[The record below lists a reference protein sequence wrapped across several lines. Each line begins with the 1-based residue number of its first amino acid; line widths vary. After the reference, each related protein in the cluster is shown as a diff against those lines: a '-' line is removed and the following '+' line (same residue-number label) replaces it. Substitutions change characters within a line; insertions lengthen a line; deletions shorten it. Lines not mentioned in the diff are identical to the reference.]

1 MGLNGGEMSTNEP
14 MTAETYDPKTVSLL
28 SFSNAVP
35 AFLDGSD
42 TPRAYLERCIETIEA
57 REPAVKA
64 FVTLNLDGARKAADA
79 STERYRAGRPLSE
92 LDGMPVGIKDVH
104 ETEDMPMQVG
114 SPIFEGWSS
123 GWDGACVYALRKA
136 GAAIVGK
143 TVTTEFAF
151 ATPGP
156 TRNPWDKTR
165 TPGGSSSGSG
175 AAVGARMIPAATGS
189 QVRGS
194 ILRPAAYCGAYT
206 LKASYGA
213 INSLGGFPSAPSLI
227 HVGFITGTLADMWI
241 ASHCISR
248 IAGGDPGHPSL
259 AGPPTLPRP
268 EKPRRL
274 IRLDTAGWTATTEET
289 KAAFDE
295 YLGTLAGAGI
305 EIACRSDDPEI
316 EAYERD
322 LMTLRDVIA
331 LILTYEGRWPLA
343 MYADRYWELLSPRV
357 QERVVAGRELT
368 PEDYAQALEWCVAFR
383 ARHEVFADRADGF
396 ITLNQVDPAPTGMP
410 VGDMVY
416 GEPSSVAGCPA
427 LNLPLL
433 SVGGMP
439 LGIQLMGYF
448 REDRR
453 IVANAHW
460 LVHTARGIDT
470 PAG

>member
-1 MGLNGGEMSTNEP
+1 MDNDMD
-14 MTAETYDPKTVSLL
+14 TAAYDPKTVTLL
-28 SFSNAVP
+28 SFSDAVP
-35 AFLDGSD
+35 AFADGSD
-42 TPRAYLERCIETIEA
+42 TPRGYLERCIETIEA
-57 REPAVKA
+57 REPAIKA
-64 FVTLNLDGARKAADA
+64 FVTLNLDGARNAADA
-79 STERYRAGRPLSE
+79 STARYRDGRPLSE
-92 LDGMPVGIKDVH
+92 LDGLPVALKDVH

-123 GWDGACVYALRKA
+123 GWDGACVHALRKA

-156 TRNPWDKTR
+156 TRNPWDTER

-175 AAVGARMIPAATGS
+175 AAVGARMIPAGTGS

-213 INSLGGFPSAPSLI
+213 INSRGGFPSAPSLI

-241 ASHCISR
+241 ASHCVSR

-268 EKPRRL
+268 EKPKRL
-274 IRLDTAGWTATTEET
+274 IRLDTAGWAATTEET
-289 KAAFDE
+289 RAAFED
-295 YLGTLAGAGI
+295 YLATLAEAGI
-305 EIACRSDDPEI
+305 EIARRTDDPEI

-322 LMTLRDVIA
+322 LVALRDVIA

-343 MYADRYWELLSPRV
+343 MYADRHWDLLSPRV

-368 PEDYAQALEWCVAFR
+368 PEEYAEALEWCIAFR
-383 ARHEVFADRADGF
+383 ARHRAFVDRADGF
-396 ITLNQVDPAPTGMP
+396 ITLNQVDPAPVGMP

-416 GEPSSVAGCPA
+416 GEPSSVLGCPA

-433 SVGGMP
+433 SVEGLP
-439 LGIQLMGYF
+439 LGVQLMGYF
-448 REDRR
+448 REDHR
-453 IVANAHW
+453 IVATAHW
-460 LVHTARGIDT
+460 LVHAVRGIGT
-470 PAG
+470 RA

>member
-1 MGLNGGEMSTNEP
+1 MNDR
-14 MTAETYDPKTVSLL
+14 MTTEAYDPKTVTLL
-28 SFSNAVP
+28 SFSDAVP
-35 AFLDGSD
+35 AFGDGSD
-42 TPRAYLERCIETIEA
+42 TPRAYLERCIETVET
-57 REPAVKA
+57 RESAVRA

-79 STERYRAGRPLSE
+79 STARYREGRPLSP

-104 ETEDMPMQVG
+104 ETEEMPMQVG

-123 GWDGACVYALRKA
+123 GWDGACVFALRKA
-136 GAAIVGK
+136 GAAIIGK

-156 TRNPWDKTR
+156 TRNPWDGSR

-213 INSLGGFPSAPSLI
+213 INSLGGFPSAPSLV
-227 HVGFITGTLADMWI
+227 HVGFIAGTLADMWI
-241 ASHCISR
+241 ASHCVSR
-248 IAGGDPGHPSL
+248 IAGGDPGHPGL

-268 EKPRRL
+268 RKPTRL
-274 IRLDTAGWTATTEET
+274 VRLETAGWAATTEET
-289 KAAFDE
+289 RAAFDAC
-295 YLGTLAGAGI
+295 LGTLAEAGI
-305 EIACRSDDPEI
+305 EIAGRADDPEI

-322 LMTLRDVIA
+322 LVALRDVIA
-331 LILTYEGRWPLA
+331 LVLTYEGRWPLA
-343 MYADRYWELLSPRV
+343 MYAERHWELLSPRV
-357 QERVVAGRELT
+357 QDRVVAGRELA
-368 PEDYAQALEWCVAFR
+368 PEDYAKALEWCIAFR
-383 ARHEVFADRADGF
+383 ARHAALAERADGF
-396 ITLNQVDPAPTGMP
+396 ITLNQVDPAPVGMP

-416 GEPSSVAGCPA
+416 GEPSSVLGCPA

-433 SVGGMP
+433 SVEGMP
-439 LGIQLMGYF
+439 LGVQLMGYF

-460 LVHTARGIDT
+460 LVHAMRGIDT
-470 PAG
+470 PD

>member
-1 MGLNGGEMSTNEP
+1 MSDPAST
-14 MTAETYDPKTVSLL
+14 ETYDPKAVTLL
-28 SFSNAVP
+28 SFSDAVP
-35 AFLDGSD
+35 SFVDGSD

-241 ASHCISR
+241 TSHCVSH

-274 IRLDTAGWTATTEET
+274 IRLDTAGWAATTEET

-295 YLGTLAGAGI
+295 YLDTLAEAGI
-305 EIACRSDDPEI
+305 EIAGRSDDPEI

-322 LMTLRDVIA
+322 LVTLRDVIA

-343 MYADRYWELLSPRV
+343 MYADRNWELLSPRV

-383 ARHEVFADRADGF
+383 ARHEAFADRADGF
-396 ITLNQVDPAPTGMP
+396 ITLNQVDPAPAGMP

-448 REDRR
+448 RADRR
-453 IVANAHW
+453 IVATAHW
-460 LVHTARGIDT
+460 LVHAARGIDT

>member
-1 MGLNGGEMSTNEP
+1 MNDP
-14 MTAETYDPKTVSLL
+14 MTTESYDPKTVKLL
-28 SFSNAVP
+28 SFSDAVP
-35 AFLDGSD
+35 AFVDGSD
-42 TPRAYLERCIETIEA
+42 TPRAYLERCIETIAA
-57 REPAVKA
+57 RETATRA
-64 FVTLNLDGARKAADA
+64 FVTLNLDGAREAADA
-79 STERYRAGRPLSE
+79 STGRYRAGRPLSQ

-123 GWDGACVYALRKA
+123 GWDGACVHALRKA

-156 TRNPWDKTR
+156 TRNPWDNSR

-241 ASHCISR
+241 ASHCVSR

-268 EKPRRL
+268 EKPERL
-274 IRLDTAGWTATTEET
+274 IRLDTAGWAATTERT
-289 KAAFDE
+289 KAAFED
-295 YLGTLAGAGI
+295 YLGTLADAGI
-305 EIACRSDDPEI
+305 EIAGRADDPEI

-322 LMTLRDVIA
+322 LVTLRDVIA

-343 MYADRYWELLSPRV
+343 MYADRDWEKLSPRV
-357 QERVVAGRELT
+357 RDRVVAGRELT
-368 PEDYAQALEWCVAFR
+368 PEDYAEALEWCIAFR
-383 ARHEVFADRADGF
+383 ARHEAFAGRADGF
-396 ITLNQVDPAPTGMP
+396 VTLNQVDPAPVGMP

-416 GEPSSVAGCPA
+416 GEPSSVVGCPA

-433 SVGGMP
+433 AVDGMP
-439 LGIQLMGYF
+439 LGVQLLGYF
-448 REDRR
+448 REDRN

-460 LVHTARGIDT
+460 LVHAVRGVPTSD
-470 PAG
+470 

>member
-1 MGLNGGEMSTNEP
+1 MSDPAST
-14 MTAETYDPKTVSLL
+14 ETYDPKTVTLL
-28 SFSNAVP
+28 SFSDAVP
-35 AFLDGSD
+35 SFTDGSD
-42 TPRAYLERCIETIEA
+42 TPRAYLERCIEIVEA

-79 STERYRAGRPLSE
+79 STERYRAGRPLSA

-156 TRNPWDKTR
+156 TRNPWDTTR

-241 ASHCISR
+241 TSHCVSH

-268 EKPRRL
+268 EKPMRL
-274 IRLDTAGWTATTEET
+274 IRLDTAGWAATTEET

-295 YLGTLAGAGI
+295 YLGVLAEAGI

-322 LMTLRDVIA
+322 LVTLRDVIA
-331 LILTYEGRWPLA
+331 LMLTYEGRWPLA
-343 MYADRYWELLSPRV
+343 MYADRDWELLSPRV

-383 ARHEVFADRADGF
+383 ARHEAFADRADGL
-396 ITLNQVDPAPTGMP
+396 ITLNQVDPAPAGMP

-416 GEPSSVAGCPA
+416 GEPSSVVGCPA

-460 LVHTARGIDT
+460 LVHAACGIAT

>member
-1 MGLNGGEMSTNEP
+1 MSDPAST
-14 MTAETYDPKTVSLL
+14 ETYDPKTVALL
-28 SFSNAVP
+28 SFSDTVP
-35 AFLDGSD
+35 AFVDGSD
-42 TPRAYLERCIETIEA
+42 TPRAYLERCIETVEA

-64 FVTLNLDGARKAADA
+64 FVTLNLDGARRAADA
-79 STERYRAGRPLSE
+79 SSERYRAGRPLTP

-123 GWDGACVYALRKA
+123 GWDGAYVYALRKA
-136 GAAIVGK
+136 GAAVVGK

-156 TRNPWDKTR
+156 TRNPWDNSR

-227 HVGFITGTLADMWI
+227 HVGFIAGTLADMWI
-241 ASHCISR
+241 ASHCVSH

-259 AGPPTLPRP
+259 AGPPALPRP
-268 EKPRRL
+268 EKPARL
-274 IRLDTAGWTATTEET
+274 IRLDTAGWAATTEET
-289 KAAFDE
+289 KAAFQD
-295 YLGTLAGAGI
+295 YLGTLANAGI
-305 EIACRSDDPEI
+305 EIVGRADDPAI

-322 LMTLRDVIA
+322 LVALRDVIA

-343 MYADRYWELLSPRV
+343 MYADRNRELLSPRV

-368 PEDYAQALEWCVAFR
+368 PEDYAEALEWCIAFR
-383 ARHEVFADRADGF
+383 ARHEAFADRADGF
-396 ITLNQVDPAPTGMP
+396 ITLNQIDPAPVGMP

-433 SVGGMP
+433 SVAGMP

-448 REDRR
+448 RQDRR

-460 LVHTARGIDT
+460 LVHAMRGIDT
-470 PAG
+470 SAD

>member
-1 MGLNGGEMSTNEP
+1 MGLSGSEMSTDEP
-14 MTAETYDPKTVSLL
+14 MMTETYDPKTISLL

-35 AFLDGSD
+35 AFVDGND

-57 REPAVKA
+57 REPAVEA
-64 FVTLNLDGARKAADA
+64 FVTFNLNGARNAADA
-79 STERYRAGRPLSE
+79 SAARYRAGRPLSE

-114 SPIFEGWSS
+114 SPIFEGRSS
-123 GWDGACVYALRKA
+123 DWDGAIVYALRKA

-156 TRNPWDKTR
+156 TRNPWDNDR

-213 INSLGGFPSAPSLI
+213 INSLGGFPSAPSLV
-227 HVGFITGTLADMWI
+227 HVGFIAGTLADLWI
-241 ASHCISR
+241 ASHCVSR
-248 IAGGDPGHPSL
+248 IAGGDPGHPGL

-268 EKPRRL
+268 DKPTRL
-274 IRLDTAGWTATTEET
+274 IRLETAGWAATTGET
-289 KAAFDE
+289 KAAFE
-295 YLGTLAGAGI
+295 AYLGTLADAGI
-305 EIACRSDDPEI
+305 EIAGRADGPEI
-316 EAYERD
+316 EACEQD
-322 LMTLRDVIA
+322 LVALRDVIA

-343 MYADRYWELLSPRV
+343 MYADRNPELLS
-357 QERVVAGRELT
+357 ERVRERVAAGRELT
-368 PEDYAQALEWCVAFR
+368 PEDYAAALEWCVAFR
-383 ARHEVFADRADGF
+383 ARHEAFAGKADGF
-396 ITLNQVDPAPTGMP
+396 ITLNQVDPAPVGMP
-410 VGDMVY
+410 VGDVVY
-416 GEPSSVAGCPA
+416 GEPSSVLGCPA

-433 SVGGMP
+433 SVEGLP
-439 LGIQLMGYF
+439 LGVQLIGYF
-448 REDRR
+448 REDSR

-460 LVHTARGIDT
+460 MVHAVRGIVT
-470 PAG
+470 PD

>member
-1 MGLNGGEMSTNEP
+1 MNDPVATE
-14 MTAETYDPKTVSLL
+14 AYDPKTVALL
-28 SFSNAVP
+28 SFSKAVP
-35 AFLDGSD
+35 AFTDGSD

-57 REPAVKA
+57 LEPDIRA

-79 STERYRAGRPLSE
+79 STGRYRAGRPLSA

-114 SPIFEGWSS
+114 SPVFEGRSS
-123 GWDGACVYALRKA
+123 GWDGAIVHALRKA
-136 GAAIVGK
+136 GAAVVGK

-156 TRNPWDKTR
+156 TRNPWDRGR

-213 INSLGGFPSAPSLI
+213 INSLGGFPSAPSLV
-227 HVGFITGTLADMWI
+227 HVGFIAGTLADMWI
-241 ASHCISR
+241 ASHCVSR

-259 AGPPTLPRP
+259 AGPATLPRP
-268 EKPRRL
+268 DKPARL
-274 IRLDTAGWTATTEET
+274 IRLETAGWAATGENV
-289 KAAFDE
+289 KAAFED
-295 YLGTLAGAGI
+295 YLGTLADAGI
-305 EIACRSDDPEI
+305 EIAGRADDPEI

-322 LMTLRDVIA
+322 LVALRDVIA

-343 MYADRYWELLSPRV
+343 MYDDRCPELLGPRV
-357 QERVVAGRELT
+357 RERVAAGRELT
-368 PEDYAQALEWCVAFR
+368 PEDYAAALEWCAAFR
-383 ARHEVFADRADGF
+383 ARHEAFAGRADGF
-396 ITLNQVDPAPTGMP
+396 ITLNQIDPAPVGMP
-410 VGDMVY
+410 VGDAVY

-433 SVGGMP
+433 SVQGMP
-439 LGIQLMGYF
+439 LGVQLMGFF

-460 LVHTARGIDT
+460 LVHAVRGIDT
-470 PAG
+470 SAG

>member
-1 MGLNGGEMSTNEP
+1 MNGTDP
-14 MTAETYDPKTVSLL
+14 TETYDPKTVSLL

-35 AFLDGSD
+35 AFADGSD

-64 FVTLNLDGARKAADA
+64 FVALNLDGARNAADV
-79 STERYRAGRPLSE
+79 STERYRAGRPLSP

-104 ETEDMPMQVG
+104 ETSDMPMQVG
-114 SPIFEGWSS
+114 SPVFEGWSS

-156 TRNPWDKTR
+156 TRNPWDTTR

-213 INSLGGFPSAPSLI
+213 INSLGGFPSAPSLV
-227 HVGFITGTLADMWI
+227 HVGFIAGTLADMWI
-241 ASHCISR
+241 ASHCVSR

-259 AGPPTLPRP
+259 AGPATLPRP
-268 EKPRRL
+268 DKPARL
-274 IRLDTAGWTATTEET
+274 IRLETAGWAVTPEEIR
-289 KAAFDE
+289 AAFED
-295 YLGTLAGAGI
+295 YLGTLTDAGV
-305 EIACRSDDPEI
+305 EIVGRADDPEI

-322 LMTLRDVIA
+322 LVALRDVIA

-343 MYADRYWELLSPRV
+343 MYADRDQELLSPRV
-357 QERVVAGRELT
+357 QERVVAGRDLT
-368 PEDYAQALEWCVAFR
+368 PEDYAEALEWCVAFR
-383 ARHEVFADRADGF
+383 ARHEAFAGRADGF
-396 ITLNQVDPAPTGMP
+396 ITLNQIDPAPVGMP
-410 VGDMVY
+410 VGNVVY

-433 SVGGMP
+433 SVEGMP
-439 LGIQLMGYF
+439 LGVQLMGYF
-448 REDRR
+448 RQDSR

-460 LVHTARGIDT
+460 LVHAVRGIASS
-470 PAG
+470 AG